1 MKNDIQLSE
10 HFKLS
15 EFTRSATATARK
27 IDNTPSQEVIS
38 NLKALC
44 QNVLEPLRA
53 YANESSPSK
62 GDKRGS
68 VPIIIGSGYRS
79 PALNKAVGG
88 VANSQHMTG
97 EACDIHIPDE
107 ATGKRWFVWLMD
119 NVPFHQLIWEKST
132 PSSTH
137 HWIHVAFKRTGIN
150 KQQVIHNLIKYPSK

>member
-1 MKNDIQLSE
+1 MNDIQLSK

-15 EFTRSATATARK
+15 EFIKSSTASAK
-27 IDNTPSQEVIS
+27 GIDNTPSQEVIS

-44 QNVLEPLRA
+44 QNVLEPLRVHF
-53 YANESSPSK
+53 NC
-62 GDKRGS
+62 
-68 VPIIIGSGYRS
+68 PIIIGSGYRC
-79 PALNKAVGG
+79 PKLNSAVGG
-88 VANSQHMTG
+88 VKNSQHMIG

-119 NVPFHQLIWEKST
+119 NVPFYQLIWEKST

-150 KQQVIHNLIKYPSK
+150 KQQVIQNLIKHPSK

>member
-1 MKNDIQLSE
+1 MKDQLLTP

-15 EFTRSATATARK
+15 EFIKSSTATVRK

-38 NLKALC
+38 NLQVLC
-44 QNVLEPLRA
+44 QNVLEPLRE
-53 YANESSPSK
+53 YFNC
-62 GDKRGS
+62 
-68 VPIIIGSGYRS
+68 PIIIGSGYRS

-132 PSSTH
+132 PSSTD

-150 KQQVIHNLIKYPSK
+150 KQQVIHNLIKHSRK

>member
-1 MKNDIQLSE
+1 MKDQLLTP

-15 EFTRSATATARK
+15 EFTKSSTATARK

-38 NLKALC
+38 NLQALC

-53 YANESSPSK
+53 YVNESSPSK
-62 GDKRGS
+62 GDKRGA

-132 PSSTH
+132 PSSTR

>member
-1 MKNDIQLSE
+1 MKDQQLTP

-15 EFTRSATATARK
+15 EFTKSSTASARK
-27 IDNTPSQEVIS
+27 IDNTPSLDVIS
-38 NLKALC
+38 NLQQLC
-44 QNVLEPLRA
+44 IHVLEPLRE
-53 YANESSPSK
+53 YFNC
-62 GDKRGS
+62 
-68 VPIIIGSGYRS
+68 PIIISSGYRS

-97 EACDIHIPDE
+97 EACDIHLPDE

>member
-62 GDKRGS
+62 GDKRGA

-88 VANSQHMTG
+88 VKNSQHMTG
-97 EACDIHIPDE
+97 EAADIHLPDN
-107 ATGKRWFVWLMD
+107 ATGRKWFLWMMD
-119 NVPFHQLIWEKST
+119 NLKFDQLIMEKST
-132 PSSTH
+132 PSSTRY
-137 HWIHVAFKRTGIN
+137 WIHVSFSRN
-150 KQQVIHNLIKYPSK
+150 RCRQQVIQNLVKHPNG